1 MKIAFIIFEGVTALD
16 FIGTYDPISRL
27 KTMGFMEEIEIDIC
41 SYQETVNDFSSNIH
55 FADLKV
61 TQELSNY
68 DMIIIPGGFGTRTLM
83 NDESFLDWI
92 KTSREDAVKASVC
105 TGALIWAAAGYL
117 RGKHATT
124 HFNSFD
130 KIKDMGANVE
140 TEKRVVVD
148 GNIITARG
156 VSAGID
162 LGLFICEKLMGKEVR
177 DKIAKQMDYHY

>member
-27 KTMGFMEEIEIDIC
+27 KTMGFKDNLEVDIC
-41 SYQETVNDFSSNIH
+41 SYQKTVDDFSSNIH
-55 FADLKV
+55 FTDLKV
-61 TQELSNY
+61 VKELSKY

-83 NDESFLDWI
+83 KEEDFLAWI
-92 KTSREDAVKASVC
+92 KTSREDAIKASVC

-117 RGKHATT
+117 SGKHATT

-130 KIKDMGANVE
+130 TIKDMGVKVE
-140 TEKRVVVD
+140 AEKRVVED
-148 GNIITARG
+148 GNMITARG

-162 LGLFICEKLMGKEVR
+162 LGLFICEKIQGKEVR
-177 DKIAKQMDYHY
+177 DKIARQMDYHY

>member
-1 MKIAFIIFEGVTALD
+1 MLQRTKVRSERDMKIAFIIFEGVTALD

-83 NDESFLDWI
+83 NDESFLDWMLL
-92 KTSREDAVKASVC
+92 RHLSVQ
-105 TGALIWAAAGYL
+105 
-117 RGKHATT
+117 
-124 HFNSFD
+124 
-130 KIKDMGANVE
+130 VP
-140 TEKRVVVD
+140 
-148 GNIITARG
+148 
-156 VSAGID
+156 
-162 LGLFICEKLMGKEVR
+162 
-177 DKIAKQMDYHY
+177 